1 MRVWTVF
8 WLVVVAVVA
17 IFAIAN
23 WHVLTAPTTIHLVLA
38 DVTAPL
44 GLTMLGAMV
53 GLTLLFLLFLVWLET
68 KTLVGLGG
76 ASRASQQPA
85 GVAIG
90 ELRAELD
97 REFSGLREETSQSMR
112 DLLARL
118 DDLER
123 AVTRGVKRPDEGGG
137 LR

>member
-1 MRVWTVF
+1 MMRVWTVF
-8 WLVVVAVVA
+8 WVLVVGAVA

-23 WHVLTAPTTIHLVLA
+23 WHVLAATTTIHLLVA

-68 KTLVGLGG
+68 RALIGLDREG
-76 ASRASQQPA
+76 RAHLA
-85 GVAIG
+85 GSPAIG
-90 ELRAELD
+90 DLRSDIDRDFSALRAE
-97 REFSGLREETSQSMR
+97 TSASIR
-112 DLLARL
+112 SVLARL

-123 AVTRGVKRPDEGGG
+123 TVKHEVDGVGHAVGS
-137 LR
+137 